1 MAKKKKKYYKE
12 KRKAIQPVDVNRSV
26 NNESLSNDEEVEDK
40 IANTEPTPREYTVE
54 SASLKAALA
63 KRNRLSSEN
72 VFSWRMSF
80 NIYLWVK
87 YAGTII
93 GALLV
98 YVVMGYFI
106 GRKFGMGLPL
116 MGPIFDLVL
125 GLFLFS
131 ITIGW
136 VVVLGLIFWSY
147 EKWKKD
153 PAKFFVLHQ
162 THSIGTYQ
170 NYQVSKGPF
179 RMGSRN
185 ILGKTTPWI
194 VQVGYVDLQGVK
206 HTAQCFLGNT
216 VVLSQ
221 MQPGDELCICAIKGH
236 FGKTINIALLPSFLG
251 SEYDVWLSTMRQSI
265 KARQEASKIGAVLLA
280 KDKKDFSGKYP
291 VEEYIPLSQ
300 LTAAERA
307 KAIKANQ
314 MSESRIRK
322 MSIVAGDYFALRR
335 GLVIGIPL
343 LVFLMAGGPEYISK
357 HLTILSYHMAWES
370 VMFIV
375 LGIMTILFVYQM
387 RSGFIC
393 TWYWIFP
400 PKRPP
405 KYTISTGYFVSC
417 IGWGRDVGYNYYW
430 LITYEDINGNVKPAY
445 IHADNYEAFCLSKP
459 NLPLTIVTVKTL
471 WPYARDFAYIS
482 EYFQM
487 VDEPWDISG
496 DKLHNF

>member
-1 MAKKKKKYYKE
+1 MAKNKNKYHKKKYNK
-12 KRKAIQPVDVNRSV
+12 KQTA
-26 NNESLSNDEEVEDK
+26 NNLSADTASLSSEQKGKDVLDEAEF
-40 IANTEPTPREYTVE
+40 TPCEYTVE
-54 SASLKAALA
+54 SAALKKALA
-63 KRNRLSSEN
+63 KRNKLSSEN
-72 VFSWRMSF
+72 VFSWRLSF

-98 YVVMGYFI
+98 YVVMGYFV
-106 GRKFGMGLPL
+106 GRHFGIGLPL
-116 MGPIFDLVL
+116 MGPVFDLVL
-125 GLFLFS
+125 GLFLFA
-131 ITIGW
+131 ITVGW
-136 VVVLGLIFWSY
+136 IVVLGSVLRVY
-147 EKWKKD
+147 KKWQKD
-153 PAKFFVLHQ
+153 PAKFFVSHQ

-179 RMGSRN
+179 GMGSRN

-221 MQPGDELCICAIKGH
+221 MQPGDELCICTIKGH
-236 FGKTINIALLPSFLG
+236 FGKTINIALLPDFLG
-251 SEYDVWLSTMRQSI
+251 PEHDGWLSRMRQSI

-280 KDKKDFSGKYP
+280 KDKKDFSEKYP
-291 VEEYIPLSQ
+291 IEEYIPLAQ

-307 KAIKANQ
+307 KTVKANQ

-343 LVFLMAGGPEYISK
+343 LVFLMAGGPEYIAK
-357 HLTILSYHMAWES
+357 HLLMFSYNTIWES
-370 VMFIV
+370 VCFVV
-375 LGIMTILFVYQM
+375 LCIMALLFVYQA
-387 RSGFIC
+387 RSSFLG
-393 TWYWIFP
+393 TWYWLCP
-400 PKRPP
+400 PKKPP
-405 KYTISTGYFVSC
+405 KYAISTGRFVSC
-417 IGWGRDVGYNYYW
+417 AGWGRAVGDNYYW
-430 LITYEDINGNVKPAY
+430 LITYEDINGNIKPAY
-445 IHADNYEAFCLSKP
+445 IHTDNYEAFSLSKP

-471 WPYARDFAYIS
+471 WPYSRDFAYIS

-496 DKLHNF
+496 NKLHNF